1 MLLRKKEPVSDVF
14 TYKRAFAK
22 KINACACEKTMH
34 NTHGGHFMLWP
45 YGEKL
50 KNKGRNK
57 PACHLQNLKTPWRLI
72 LYFQPFF
79 CCHSLNYQ
87 VCTL

>member
-34 NTHGGHFMLWP
+34 NTHGSRH
-45 YGEKL
+45 
-50 KNKGRNK
+50 KNEMM
-57 PACHLQNLKTPWRLI
+57 AAI
-72 LYFQPFF
+72 LCFG
-79 CCHSLNYQ
+79 LMGKN
-87 VCTL
+87 

>member
-34 NTHGGHFMLWP
+34 NTHGSRHKNEMMAAHFMLWP
-45 YGEKL
+45 YGKKL
-50 KNKGRNK
+50 KNKGRNNRPAIYK
-57 PACHLQNLKTPWRLI
+57 P
-72 LYFQPFF
+72 
-79 CCHSLNYQ
+79 
-87 VCTL
+87 